1 MIAIDFSTSAGVVL
15 RVSVAGAREQRNL
28 HITGGSAGIMAEAIE
43 TQPQELGNPVPIILG
58 VITFLVVAFVVVN
71 YGLWYYAQQNAPAA
85 VKPKKLGAK
94 KAKRQSLKQGLQV
107 LGD

>member
-1 MIAIDFSTSAGVVL
+1 MIAIDFSTRRFESVGCWRTSAAE
-15 RVSVAGAREQRNL
+15 S